1 MEAPWYAQPLLLKL
15 LSLVRTCLA
24 EEHAA
29 RNGLTYTA
37 AAVLFTPFLLRP
49 AAAHPSPAPPPAL
62 PLPLVTQYTNHSV
75 TGGALL
81 MPLSADEN
89 GTTSTTSAAA
99 AAPSSSVAAAAFSGS
114 LDDSPDDPSSSPL
127 APLPDDFALPSADRV
142 RAQIA
147 AAAAGSAVVEF
158 LLRHEGEIFAPMRR
172 YTLSYNIPVADH
184 PISHAP

>member
-15 LSLVRTCLA
+15 LSLVRACLA

-49 AAAHPSPAPPPAL
+49 AADRRGPPPAL

-75 TGGALL
+75 SGGALL
-81 MPLSADEN
+81 MPLSSDEN
-89 GTTSTTSAAA
+89 DTTSTTSAA

-114 LDDSPDDPSSSPL
+114 LDDSPDDPSSGLL

-158 LLRHEGEIFAPMRR
+158 LLRHEGDIFAPMRR

>member
-49 AAAHPSPAPPPAL
+49 AVDRPSPAPPPAL

-89 GTTSTTSAAA
+89 ESATT
-99 AAPSSSVAAAAFSGS
+99 APSSSVAAAAAFSGS
-114 LDDSPDDPSSSPL
+114 LDDSPDDPSAGP
-127 APLPDDFALPSADRV
+127 ALPDDFALPSADRV

-158 LLRHEGEIFAPMRR
+158 LLRHEGDIFAPMRR
-172 YTLSYNIPVADH
+172 YTFC
-184 PISHAP
+184 HARDKPSAYSGAHFMLYH

>member
-15 LSLVRTCLA
+15 LSLVRACLA
-24 EEHAA
+24 EEHAV

-49 AAAHPSPAPPPAL
+49 AADRRGPPPAL

-89 GTTSTTSAAA
+89 DTTAA

-114 LDDSPDDPSSSPL
+114 LDDSPDDPSSGPL